1 MVAARREEDPAVTDH
16 LPDHHTMNG
25 NPNAKANGGASR
37 TASALTT
44 MVHRPEAYTAVVTV
58 RGPLDLGTKDQLD
71 GVLLA
76 EVSAGMRHI
85 VVDLAGVSFCD
96 SSGLSTLLRVH
107 RRLAEHS
114 GWLRIASATGQVQR
128 VLQLTNLDRILLR
141 FPDTGSALAH
151 QRGPA

>member
-1 MVAARREEDPAVTDH
+1 VTDR
-16 LPDHHTMNG
+16 LPNHHTMNG
-25 NPNAKANGGASR
+25 HGTGIGRHTISV
-37 TASALTT
+37 LTT
-44 MVHRPEAYTAVVTV
+44 TVHRPEAYTAVVTV
-58 RGPLDLGTKDQLD
+58 RGPLDLGTKDQLE

-107 RRLAEHS
+107 RQLVTHA
-114 GWLRIASATGQVQR
+114 GWLRIAAATGQVQR
-128 VLQLTNLDRILLR
+128 VLQLTNLDRILLH
-141 FPDTGSALAH
+141 FPDAGTALAH

>member
-1 MVAARREEDPAVTDH
+1 VTDH
-16 LPDHHTMNG
+16 LPNHHMMNG
-25 NPNAKANGGASR
+25 NGNATASR
-37 TASALTT
+37 TATALTT

-58 RGPLDLGTKDQLD
+58 RGPLDLGTKDQLE

-76 EVSAGMRHI
+76 EMSAGMWHI

-107 RRLAEHS
+107 RRLAAHS
-114 GWLRIASATGQVQR
+114 GWLRIAAATGQVQR
-128 VLQLTNLDRILLR
+128 VLQLTNLDRILLH
-141 FPDTGSALAH
+141 FPDAGTALAH